1 MTQADVAVELHYFL
15 WMVAV
20 VFVAAT
26 IFGALTTGARRSA
39 LALVLATAFTA
50 VGMLATIRPH
60 EVDGQTG
67 LGIPL
72 MWVPFLVASWIGLF
86 IGATMASK
94 RASAP
99 ER

>member
-1 MTQADVAVELHYFL
+1 MTEADVAVELQSFL
-15 WMVAV
+15 WMVGV

-26 IFGALTTGARRSA
+26 SFGALTSSARKSV

-50 VGMLATIRPH
+50 VGMLATVRPH
-60 EVDGQTG
+60 EIDGQTG

-72 MWVPFLVASWIGLF
+72 MWVPFFGVSWLGLV
-86 IGATMASK
+86 IGAKLTSGK
-94 RASAP
+94 SA